1 MTYIDKSSI
10 IDTEEINMITIYTK
24 DNCQFCV
31 MAKALLESRGV
42 QYNTINVSEKSEARD
57 FLIEN
62 GHRTVPQIFR
72 GTTHIPGGYQGIAG
86 MSEEE
91 FNTKI
96 KGN

>member
-1 MTYIDKSSI
+1 
-10 IDTEEINMITIYTK
+10 
-24 DNCQFCV
+24 

-42 QYNTINVSEKSEARD
+42 EYRTVNVSEQSEARD
-57 FLIEN
+57 FLVEN
-62 GHRTVPQIFR
+62 GHRSVPQIFR

-91 FNTKI
+91 FNTKV

>member
-1 MTYIDKSSI
+1 
-10 IDTEEINMITIYTK
+10 MITIYTK
-24 DNCQFCV
+24 DNCQFCD
-31 MAKALLESRGV
+31 MAKSLLESRDV
-42 QYNTINVSEKSEARD
+42 AFNTINVSEKSEARD

-62 GHRTVPQIFR
+62 GYRSVPQIFR
-72 GTTHIPGGYQGIAG
+72 GTTHIPGGYQGIAA

>member
-1 MTYIDKSSI
+1 
-10 IDTEEINMITIYTK
+10 MITVYTK
-24 DNCQFCV
+24 DDCPFCD

-42 QYNTINVSEKSEARD
+42 EYRTVNVSEQSEARD
-57 FLIEN
+57 FLVEN
-62 GHRTVPQIFR
+62 GHRSVPQIFR

-91 FNTKI
+91 FNTKV

>member
-1 MTYIDKSSI
+1 
-10 IDTEEINMITIYTK
+10 MITVYTK
-24 DNCQFCV
+24 DNCPFCD

-42 QYNTINVSEKSEARD
+42 EYRTVNVSEQSEARD
-57 FLIEN
+57 FLVEN
-62 GHRTVPQIFR
+62 GHRSVPQIFR

-91 FNTKI
+91 FNTKV

>member
-1 MTYIDKSSI
+1 
-10 IDTEEINMITIYTK
+10 MITIYTK
-24 DNCQFCV
+24 DNCQFCD

-42 QYNTINVSEKSEARD
+42 EYRTINVSEKSEARD

-62 GHRTVPQIFR
+62 GHRSVPQIFR

>member
-1 MTYIDKSSI
+1 
-10 IDTEEINMITIYTK
+10 MITIYTR
-24 DNCQFCV
+24 DNCQFCD

-42 QYNTINVSEKSEARD
+42 PYTAINVSEKPEARD
-57 FLIEN
+57 FLLES
-62 GHRTVPQIFR
+62 GHRSVPQIYK
-72 GTTHIPGGYQGIAG
+72 GNQHIPGGYQGLAG

>member
-1 MTYIDKSSI
+1 
-10 IDTEEINMITIYTK
+10 MITIYTK
-24 DNCQFCV
+24 DNCQFCD

-42 QYNTINVSEKSEARD
+42 PYNTINVSEKSEARD

-62 GHRTVPQIFR
+62 GHRSVPQIFR
-72 GTTHIPGGYQGIAG
+72 GTTHIPGGYQGISG

>member
-1 MTYIDKSSI
+1 
-10 IDTEEINMITIYTK
+10 MITVYTK
-24 DNCQFCV
+24 DNCPFCD

-42 QYNTINVSEKSEARD
+42 EYETINVSEQSEARD

-62 GHRTVPQIFR
+62 GHRSVPQIFR
-72 GTTHIPGGYQGIAG
+72 GTTHIPGGYQGLAG

-91 FNTKI
+91 FNTKV

>member
-1 MTYIDKSSI
+1 
-10 IDTEEINMITIYTK
+10 MITVYTK
-24 DNCQFCV
+24 DNCPFCD

-42 QYNTINVSEKSEARD
+42 EYKTVNVSEQSEARD

-62 GHRTVPQIFR
+62 GYRSVPQIFR

-91 FNTKI
+91 FNTKV

>member
-1 MTYIDKSSI
+1 
-10 IDTEEINMITIYTK
+10 MITVYTK
-24 DNCQFCV
+24 DNCQFCD

-42 QYNTINVSEKSEARD
+42 EYRTVNVSEQSEARD
-57 FLIEN
+57 FLVEN
-62 GHRTVPQIFR
+62 GHRSVPQIFR

-91 FNTKI
+91 FNTKV

>member
-1 MTYIDKSSI
+1 
-10 IDTEEINMITIYTK
+10 MITIYTK
-24 DNCQFCV
+24 TDCQFCD
-31 MAKALLESRGV
+31 MAKSLLESRGV
-42 QYNTINVSEKSEARD
+42 AFNTINVSEKSEARD

-62 GHRTVPQIFR
+62 GHRSVPQIFR

>member
-1 MTYIDKSSI
+1 
-10 IDTEEINMITIYTK
+10 MITIYTK
-24 DNCQFCV
+24 TDCQFCD

-42 QYNTINVSEKSEARD
+42 EYRTVNVSEQSEARD

-62 GHRTVPQIFR
+62 GHRSVPQIFR
-72 GTTHIPGGYQGIAG
+72 GTTHIPGGYQGLAG

-91 FNTKI
+91 FNTKV

>member
-1 MTYIDKSSI
+1 
-10 IDTEEINMITIYTK
+10 MITIYTK
-24 DNCQFCV
+24 NNCQFCD

-42 QYNTINVSEKSEARD
+42 AFNTINVSEKSEARD

-62 GHRTVPQIFR
+62 GHRSVPQIFR
-72 GTTHIPGGYQGIAG
+72 GTTHIPGGYQGIAA

>member
-1 MTYIDKSSI
+1 
-10 IDTEEINMITIYTK
+10 MITIYTK
-24 DNCQFCV
+24 DNCQFCD
-31 MAKALLESRGV
+31 MAKALLENRGV

-62 GHRTVPQIFR
+62 GHRSVPQIFR
-72 GTTHIPGGYQGIAG
+72 GTTHIPGGYQGIAA

>member
-1 MTYIDKSSI
+1 MI
-10 IDTEEINMITIYTK
+10 MITIYTK
-24 DNCQFCV
+24 DNCQFCD
-31 MAKALLESRGV
+31 MAKALLEARGV
-42 QYNTINVSEKSEARD
+42 PFTTINVSEKSEARD

-62 GHRTVPQIFR
+62 GHRSVPQIFK

-96 KGN
+96 KGK

>member
-1 MTYIDKSSI
+1 
-10 IDTEEINMITIYTK
+10 MITIYTK
-24 DNCQFCV
+24 DNCQFCD

-42 QYNTINVSEKSEARD
+42 EYSSINVSENPEARE
-57 FLIEN
+57 FLIDN
-62 GHRTVPQIFR
+62 GHRSVPQIYR

>member
-1 MTYIDKSSI
+1 
-10 IDTEEINMITIYTK
+10 MITVYTK
-24 DNCQFCV
+24 DNCPFCD

-42 QYNTINVSEKSEARD
+42 EYNTINVSEKSEARD

-62 GHRTVPQIFR
+62 GHRSVPQIFK
-72 GTTHIPGGYQGIAG
+72 GTTHIPGGYQGLAG
-86 MSEEE
+86 MSDEE

>member
-1 MTYIDKSSI
+1 
-10 IDTEEINMITIYTK
+10 
-24 DNCQFCV
+24 
-31 MAKALLESRGV
+31 MAKSLLESRGV
-42 QYNTINVSEKSEARD
+42 EYTSINVGEKPEARD

-62 GHRTVPQIFR
+62 GHRSVPQIYR

>member
-1 MTYIDKSSI
+1 
-10 IDTEEINMITIYTK
+10 MITIYTR
-24 DNCQFCV
+24 DNCQFCD

-42 QYNTINVSEKSEARD
+42 EYRTVNVSEQSEARD
-57 FLIEN
+57 FLVEN
-62 GHRTVPQIFR
+62 GHRSVPQIFR

-91 FNTKI
+91 FNTKV